1 MSNLFKQVLR
11 TGALVLVA
19 ALAVPAIAA
28 ADAPDITGATA
39 TVTGNTVTISGSWA
53 WTTHHSDCNTDR
65 AGAGISVDWND
76 PNAAGNHVTTLN
88 GVSIDVGTPTDN
100 NVHTTSG
107 GTGTG
112 FTCGTF
118 NGSYNTGAFGGI
130 SHTYTGALPATIC
143 ALAYDVHGKN
153 GVPSGIKDTTAG
165 GANHNDDNSA
175 EKNGAT
181 PAGNT
186 CAAIPVTPP
195 PPPPP
200 PPGCTSNCG
209 PSIPQPPV
217 IAIDKSGPAS
227 ALAGTAVEYT
237 LVVSDP
243 GPTSF
248 PAAKVAVGDAMCS
261 AAPILVTKNGDSS
274 PDFLNPGDRWTYT
287 CSVATQLGQ
296 SAVHNTGTVTGT
308 DTNNNP
314 ASASDTADTVLN
326 QPAQGVAPL
335 LPGSA
340 QLRGPTGCISSRSH
354 VLTVRGQ
361 RIARVS
367 FYVDGRYVGTRTR
380 PNSGTAY
387 TVTVRGSRLRRGSH
401 NVVARITYQADS
413 TPKTRTLQLAFARCA
428 RAVTPKFT
436 G

>member
-1 MSNLFKQVLR
+1 MAYLVKKVTR
-11 TGALVLVA
+11 IGALALVA

-28 ADAPDITGATA
+28 ADAPDITGAQA
-39 TVTGNTVTISGSWA
+39 SVAGNTVTISGSWA
-53 WTTHHSDCNTDR
+53 RTTHHSNCNTDR

-153 GVPSGIKDTTAG
+153 GVPSGIKETTAG

-248 PAAKVAVGDAMCS
+248 PTAKVAVGDAMCS

-274 PDFLNPGDRWTYT
+274 PDFLNPGDSWTYS
-287 CSVATQLGQ
+287 CSVSTQLGQ
-296 SAVHNTGTVTGT
+296 SSVHNTGTVTGT
-308 DTNNNP
+308 DTNGKQ
-314 ASASDTADTVLN
+314 ASASDIADPVLS
-326 QPAQGVAPL
+326 QPAQAVEPL
-335 LPGSA
+335 LPGVA
-340 QLRGPTGCISSRSH
+340 QLRGPTGCISSATH
-354 VLTVRGQ
+354 VLTVRGS

-367 FYVDGRYVGTRTR
+367 FYVDGRYVGTRTK
-380 PNSGTAY
+380 PNRGTTY
-387 TVTVRGSRLRRGSH
+387 TVTVRGSRLARGAH
-401 NVVARITYQADS
+401 RVIARVTYVPG
-413 TPKTRTLQLAFARCA
+413 TNPRTRTLTLAFARCA
-428 RAVTPKFT
+428 RAVQPKFT